1 MKVTSTPVSE
11 ETSEAPPRRGHVDL
25 SSWAYFFSDPLDQAK
40 TDWWMAYGKCFKDS
54 ATTEYFVPD
63 DQSVRE
69 ARRRTAIAKS
79 ICNGTDGSPPCQV
92 RGMCASYAIVNEI
105 WEGVWGGMSKRERR
119 LALRQGN
126 RLLAVAVVSFR
137 PRNRIG

>member
-1 MKVTSTPVSE
+1 MRVTSTPVSE

-25 SSWAYFFSDPLDQAK
+25 SSWAYFLSDPIDRIR
-40 TDWWMAYGKCFKDS
+40 TDWWMAYGKCFRDS

-63 DQSVRE
+63 DLSVRE

-79 ICNGTDGSPPCQV
+79 ICNGKDGLPPCQV
-92 RGMCASYAIVNEI
+92 RGICASYAIHNEI

-119 LALRQGN
+119 LALRQQHV
-126 RLLAVAVVSFR
+126 LVAAVHVSFR
-137 PRNRIG
+137 RPSRVG